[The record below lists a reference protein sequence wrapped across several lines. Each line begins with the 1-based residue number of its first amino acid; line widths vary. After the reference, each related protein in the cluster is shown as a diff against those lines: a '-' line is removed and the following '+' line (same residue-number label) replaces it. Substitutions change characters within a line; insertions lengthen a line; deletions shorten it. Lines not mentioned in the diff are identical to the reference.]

1 MMDDDFIIETIARR
15 LDDEVPWTKG
25 ATIFKHQDWV
35 DVVTHLWSDKKLRS
49 CLIEAYASE
58 IEQAKDE
65 REEQRS
71 RDSAYAE
78 WRADSSLRASESDS
92 VPW

>member
-35 DVVTHLWSDKKLRS
+35 DVVTHLWSDKKLRGA
-49 CLIEAYASE
+49 LIEAYQRE
-58 IEQAKDE
+58 IDAAQDL
-65 REEQRS
+65 
-71 RDSAYAE
+71 AE
-78 WRADSSLRASESDS
+78 IKARIESESDS